1 MKHKTIK
8 ISERVLV
15 LWDLLFRAGSFA
27 PTAWPRGRGR
37 TPAAESLPIRL
48 AVAILATLLTL
59 LPGASFPLKAAAF
72 DDRKQDDRKQKDVD
86 DRKDKDI
93 KAAAYRDG
101 KKALRAGKL
110 DKALEI
116 YRGLLDRDAGDV
128 QAHLGTALTYAKK
141 LNYKLSYE
149 HAIEAL
155 RLDPTSARAHALTG
169 LSLLRSGLI
178 RDAVVELND
187 AFRLDPKD
195 AMAWGA
201 AAEIDYYEGRSKE
214 SREKSMRAFALDADE
229 PDYLITY
236 ARASS
241 RVESFKDAA
250 DAYERFLDIAPETD
264 KERRD
269 RIRGLIVFYRRLVG
283 VEVHQLGGARSTEVP
298 FQLGSDRRPYVQ
310 IRINGRPANFVID
323 TGSGFTVISKEFAK
337 RFGVA
342 EVSRG
347 GTSQGV
353 GGDGKFE
360 IVYGLIKTIQLGD
373 IRLKSVPCFIR
384 PFHTVKDR
392 PPEERAEGF
401 IGLSVLSHF
410 LTDIDYKNSVMRLD
424 RDPDKTVRVAGSAD
438 TVVPFRTT
446 QNGLISIET
455 ELDGAYR
462 INAILD
468 SGASSTVISTAAVN
482 RLNMRDSIIKGQTVR
497 VVGAA
502 GVSENV
508 ELLFLRHCRVAD
520 LEQNNLRALVLD
532 FNAINETS
540 GFEQSGILGGDF
552 LRHFRIKID
561 FNRAQVT
568 LLPHTGAITRQ

>member
-1 MKHKTIK
+1 MKHEPIK
-8 ISERVLV
+8 ISERVLR
-15 LWDLLFRAGSFA
+15 LWDLLFRVGSFA
-27 PTAWPRGRGR
+27 PTARLRDRHR
-37 TPAAESLPIRL
+37 TPASASQPIRL
-48 AVAILATLLTL
+48 AITILATLLTL
-59 LPGASFPLKAAAF
+59 LPGASFPFRAAAF
-72 DDRKQDDRKQKDVD
+72 DDRSQKDVD
-86 DRKDKDI
+86 DRKDKDT
-93 KAAAYRDG
+93 KTAAYRDG
-101 KKALRAGKL
+101 KKAVRAGKL
-110 DKALEI
+110 DKAIEI
-116 YRGLLDRDAGDV
+116 YRSLLDRDAGDV
-128 QAHLGTALTYAKK
+128 QAHLGISLTYTKK
-141 LNYKLSYE
+141 LNYKLSFE
-149 HAIEAL
+149 HATEAI
-155 RLDPTSARAHALTG
+155 RLDPTSARAHALAG

-178 RDAVVELND
+178 RDATLVLND
-187 AFRLDPKD
+187 AFRLDPKE
-195 AMAWGA
+195 ALAWGA

-214 SREKSMRAFALDADE
+214 SRERSLRAFALDGDE

-250 DAYERFLDIAPETD
+250 DAYERFLEIAPETD
-264 KERRD
+264 RERRD

-283 VEVHQLGGARSTEVP
+283 VEVHQLAGNRSTEVP
-298 FQLGSDRRPYVQ
+298 FQLGSDRRPYIQ
-310 IRINGRPANFVID
+310 IRINGRPANFVVD
-323 TGSGFTVISKEFAK
+323 TGSGFTVISKESAK
-337 RFGVA
+337 RFGVT
-342 EVSRG
+342 EVARG

-360 IVYGLIKTIQLGD
+360 IVYGLIKTVQLGD
-373 IRLKSVPCFIR
+373 VRIKSVPCFIR
-384 PFHTVKDR
+384 PFHSVKDR
-392 PPEERAEGF
+392 PAEERAEGF

-424 RDPDKTVRVAGSAD
+424 RDPDKTVKVADSD

-455 ELDGAYR
+455 ELDGAHR

-482 RLNMRDSIIKGQTVR
+482 RLNLRDSIIKGQTVR
-497 VVGAA
+497 VIGAA
-502 GVSENV
+502 GISENV

-552 LRHFRIKID
+552 LRHFRIRID

-568 LLPHTGAITRQ
+568 LQPHTGAITRQ